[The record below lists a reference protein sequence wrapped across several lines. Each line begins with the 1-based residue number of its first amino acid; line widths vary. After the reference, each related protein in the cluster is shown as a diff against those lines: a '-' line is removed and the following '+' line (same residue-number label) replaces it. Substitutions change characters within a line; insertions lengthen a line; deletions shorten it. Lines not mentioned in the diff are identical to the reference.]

1 MDFVVGVHPSF
12 YFNDIL
18 ILVSWRVS
26 MFILFLLLNLFPAT
40 KADPFPD
47 IPSITVEAHKDLEV
61 YVSPIKVINASTK
74 PRIEAVIGDYSA
86 WGYASMHS
94 HNAEIS
100 NGFGGYEPIGIR
112 YGKFMVYNSET
123 IKYAWPD
130 CDYEKSARE
139 CSFKNEHF
147 LLETNITVDD
157 NQLVVQMLLFDS
169 SLQIIASSIRTSEK
183 FRRFIRQQ
191 EITRQSTIF
200 PGQQS
205 NCSQTTCT
213 PPQRTTIVSGLHK
226 PKEELPLLWEV
237 PHFLLDKHVSQASI
251 LLWCSVKIS
260 E

>member
-1 MDFVVGVHPSF
+1 MFV
-12 YFNDIL
+12 L
-18 ILVSWRVS
+18 
-26 MFILFLLLNLFPAT
+26 FIFLLLFPLTEAT
-40 KADPFPD
+40 PFPD
-47 IPSITVEAHKDLEV
+47 IPSITVEATKDLEL
-61 YVSPIKVINASTK
+61 YVAPINVINASTK
-74 PRIEAVIGDYSA
+74 PRIEAVIGDYSVY
-86 WGYASMHS
+86 GYASMHS

-112 YGKFMVYNSET
+112 YDKFAIYDKNT
-123 IKYAWPD
+123 IAYVIPD
-130 CDYEKSARE
+130 CDYEKDAKKCVFE
-139 CSFKNEHF
+139 NDQF

-157 NQLVVQMLLFDS
+157 NQLVIQMLLFDS
-169 SLQIIASSIRTSEK
+169 DLQVIASSIRTSEK

-191 EITRQSTIF
+191 EIKRQSTTF

-260 E
+260 EK